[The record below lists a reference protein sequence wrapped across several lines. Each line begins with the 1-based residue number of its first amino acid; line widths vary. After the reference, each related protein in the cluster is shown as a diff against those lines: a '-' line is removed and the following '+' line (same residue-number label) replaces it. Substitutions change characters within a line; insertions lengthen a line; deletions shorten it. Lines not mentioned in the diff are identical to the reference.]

1 MTAPRV
7 PARVAAWRLARVVVH
22 VLHGVAV
29 ASRFPR
35 LDRAGREQRIVWWSR
50 KLLRLLG
57 ITLQVYGH
65 PRPHACLFV
74 ANHVSW
80 LDIIAINAVQ
90 PARFVAKSEIRAWPV
105 IGGLVTA
112 AGTLY
117 IERQRAR
124 DAVRVVH
131 DMAQALRDGDVV
143 AVFPEGTTGPGDN
156 LLPFHANLLQAAIAV
171 DVPVQPMTLRYGDPA
186 HRHSPAAA
194 YIGDTTLMQS
204 LWMIARA
211 RGLTVHLT
219 VQPPQGASHADR
231 RALAAHLRE
240 QIAAVLTGEEPSA
253 PAPCRSGVTPA
264 G

>member
-7 PARVAAWRLARVVVH
+7 PALVAAWRLTRVVLH

-29 ASRFPR
+29 ASGFPR
-35 LDRAGREQRIVWWSR
+35 LNRAGREQRIVWWSR

-57 ITLQVYGH
+57 ITLQAQGS

-90 PARFVAKSEIRAWPV
+90 PARFVAKSEIRSWPV

-143 AVFPEGTTGPGDN
+143 AVFPEGTTGPGDSV
-156 LLPFHANLLQAAIAV
+156 LPFHANLLQAAIAV
-171 DVPVQPMTLRYGDPA
+171 DAPVQPMTLRYADPA

-204 LWMIARA
+204 LWMIARC

-219 VQPPQGASHADR
+219 VQPPQGSSHADR
-231 RALAAHLRE
+231 RALAAHVRE
-240 QIAAVLTGEEPSA
+240 QIAAVLAGDDAAARMP
-253 PAPCRSGVTPA
+253 PA
-264 G
+264 

>member
-7 PARVAAWRLARVVVH
+7 PAIVAAWRLTRVVLH

-35 LDRAGREQRIVWWSR
+35 LNRAGREQRIVWWSR

-57 ITLQVYGH
+57 ITLQAQGS

-90 PARFVAKSEIRAWPV
+90 PARFVAKSEIRSWPV

-143 AVFPEGTTGPGDN
+143 AVFPEGTTGPGDSV
-156 LLPFHANLLQAAIAV
+156 LPFHANLLQAAIAV
-171 DVPVQPMTLRYGDPA
+171 DAPVQPMTLRYADPA

-211 RGLTVHLT
+211 RGLTVHLGI
-219 VQPPQGASHADR
+219 QPPQGSSHADR

-240 QIAAVLTGEEPSA
+240 QIAAALLSQ
-253 PAPCRSGVTPA
+253 
-264 G
+264 